1 VPKPWLLRLSS
12 QRIAVRNARHAT
24 AVLAQR
30 RREREEIEAYL
41 ANLERINSRTRPAS
55 A

>member
-1 VPKPWLLRLSS
+1 MPKPWRWRLAS
-12 QRIAVRNARHAT
+12 QRVAVRNARHAT

-41 ANLERINSRTRPAS
+41 ASRERTA
-55 A
+55 

>member
-1 VPKPWLLRLSS
+1 MPKPWQWRWRLAS
-12 QRIAVRNARHAT
+12 QQTALRNARHAT

-30 RREREEIEAYL
+30 RREREEVDAYL
-41 ANLERINSRTRPAS
+41 QLRQS